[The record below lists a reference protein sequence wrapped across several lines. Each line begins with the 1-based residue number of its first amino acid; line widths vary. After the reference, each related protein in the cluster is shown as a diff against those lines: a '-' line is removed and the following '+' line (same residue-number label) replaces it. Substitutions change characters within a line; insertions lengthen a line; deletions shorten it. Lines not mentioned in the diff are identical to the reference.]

1 MLSRIVRN
9 LRGALTNTANT
20 QTQSAP
26 MFDKLEE
33 RQLMAVSP
41 VIAGTKIKGVNLS
54 AAGVSTNQ
62 TLITIPFTGNIKIA
76 DASKLQLRGYA
87 INPLTGGQRKMVVP
101 IVKAEVLAADHRY
114 LQIASGCLMRKG
126 GQIQLN

>member
-9 LRGALTNTANT
+9 LCNTLVAGATPSQQESPRA
-20 QTQSAP
+20 SAP
-26 MFDKLEE
+26 MFEKLEE

-41 VIAGTKIKGVNLS
+41 VVAGTKIKGVNLS

-87 INPLTGGQRKMVVP
+87 INPLTGGSARWSSPSSRPRSSPP
-101 IVKAEVLAADHRY
+101 ITVIFRSPVAA
-114 LQIASGCLMRKG
+114 
-126 GQIQLN
+126 